1 MRTVILQSVV
11 NLQAM
16 KEHQYGVEWKKRG
29 FVSAYFNT
37 GRKLERLVTMWKN
50 GWALSNDGDTRVD
63 TLVDLMNYSIL
74 NLLLHGEKYPQL
86 LDEALGKYEL
96 SFDYK
101 QIVTNRHGFQYF
113 CESILSPL
121 LQEYSEQD
129 TTLPERIEKL
139 IVFAQKSVDGWLNRL
154 AEVSEEKASGR
165 VLYDGEFH
173 PQQRIEQLLSLVI
186 YSYFA
191 LASHIQEHPDEWE
204 TFIERYRI
212 DIIL

>member
-1 MRTVILQSVV
+1 MFTVIFQSLI

-50 GWALSNDGDTRVD
+50 GWKASLDGDTRVD

-74 NLLLHGEKYPQL
+74 NLLLHGEKYPQF

-96 SFDYK
+96 SFDYT
-101 QIVTNRHGFQYF
+101 QILTNRRGFQYL
-113 CESILSPL
+113 CESVLLPL
-121 LQEYSEQD
+121 LQEYPKQD
-129 TTLPERIEKL
+129 TSLSQRMEKL
-139 IVFAQKSVDGWLNRL
+139 IQFAQKSIDGWLDKL

-165 VLYDGEFH
+165 VLYDDEFH
-173 PQQRIEQLLSLVI
+173 PHQRIEQLLSVVI

-191 LASHIQEHPDEWE
+191 LVQHIVEHPEEWR